1 MLWLLED
8 PESVQFEALL
18 PVLPGITPSRRERA
32 LSMRLE
38 SPRVQTILAEL
49 LLRHALLEE
58 YGLTELPRV
67 ETGEKG
73 KPFFPERPQ
82 LHFNLSHCNAA
93 LACALDS
100 TPVGVDVESYG
111 HLLPSARRSS
121 AKGTADRRDGT
132 LPSAN
137 GTAHRRDGTLP
148 SANGTAHRRDGTL
161 PSANGTADRRDGTLP
176 SAKGAADCR
185 DGTLPSANGT
195 AHRRDG
201 TLPSASSDPA
211 LFRVLSDPER
221 QWVLAGES
229 PQEQDR
235 RFTSLWTCK
244 EAYGKARGLGI
255 LYELSAT
262 EFAPALPQWSQYG
275 HCFQQGRE
283 AAWAWTLCAQAPLTV
298 KRVSL
303 QDIL

>member
-148 SANGTAHRRDGTL
+148 SA
-161 PSANGTADRRDGTLP
+161 
-176 SAKGAADCR
+176 
-185 DGTLPSANGT
+185 
-195 AHRRDG
+195 
-201 TLPSASSDPA
+201 SSDPA

>member
-18 PVLPGITPSRRERA
+18 PVLPRITPSRRERA

-100 TPVGVDVESYG
+100 TPVGVDVGAKHESKKENP
-111 HLLPSARRSS
+111 LLFKGFWSGRNRTRRE
-121 AKGTADRRDGT
+121 
-132 LPSAN
+132 N
-137 GTAHRRDGTLP
+137 G
-148 SANGTAHRRDGTL
+148 S
-161 PSANGTADRRDGTLP
+161 
-176 SAKGAADCR
+176 
-185 DGTLPSANGT
+185 
-195 AHRRDG
+195 
-201 TLPSASSDPA
+201 
-211 LFRVLSDPER
+211 VLLY
-221 QWVLAGES
+221 QWK
-229 PQEQDR
+229 PK
-235 RFTSLWTCK
+235 T
-244 EAYGKARGLGI
+244 
-255 LYELSAT
+255 
-262 EFAPALPQWSQYG
+262 
-275 HCFQQGRE
+275 
-283 AAWAWTLCAQAPLTV
+283 
-298 KRVSL
+298 
-303 QDIL
+303 